1 MENIVADCL
10 KFISF
15 FTIRNTNQKE
25 QNVGFKI
32 QNICINFD
40 LNFILS
46 FFVKGLTKNLYFHA
60 INQIIVPHSMNN

>member
-32 QNICINFD
+32 QNIY
-40 LNFILS
+40 ILIWIS
-46 FFVKGLTKNLYFHA
+46 FYLFLLKG
-60 INQIIVPHSMNN
+60 